1 MPALCRA
8 CDNCYLFIHSVAPN
22 ARYTAT
28 SQTLEASEFQ
38 TFPPLWM
45 ERLIYSRAHLGNPEP
60 WEIGWIALLKAG
72 SLGIWLSE
80 AIIVPKNKILPPLG
94 GSHSFSNSDASPQ
107 KDQGF
112 KIWWNINVHHSFPFL
127 WPPAD
132 WLR

>member
-80 AIIVPKNKILPPLG
+80 AIIVPKNKILPPPVVLIHSATLMPPPRKTKALKSG
-94 GSHSFSNSDASPQ
+94 GISMSIIA
-107 KDQGF
+107 
-112 KIWWNINVHHSFPFL
+112 FPFSG
-127 WPPAD
+127 PQQTG
-132 WLR
+132 